1 VQNKNSTWFYY
12 KKEIKKKQGYDKKT
26 YQKLVLNILKVMG
39 NSTLIYTHWAP
50 SSRKFLISNLHV
62 AHAFPCVN

>member
-1 VQNKNSTWFYY
+1 VQNKNPTWFQY
-12 KKEIKKKQGYDKKT
+12 KKEIKTKQGYDKKT

-50 SSRKFLISNLHV
+50 SLRKFLISNLHV